1 MVVLFIDCY
10 TRGKQPKRWKLKLY
24 TPEEK
29 ARIKWACRRGMLE
42 LDVVIMPFFEECFEE
57 LQEEE
62 QREFVALLEC
72 DDPDLFT
79 WIMGHGRSDNL
90 AHASMID
97 KIVAH
102 NLSKV
107 R

>member
-1 MVVLFIDCY
+1 M
-10 TRGKQPKRWKLKLY
+10 Y

-42 LDVVIMPFFEECFEE
+42 LDVVIMPFFEERFDSLTEK
-57 LQEEE
+57 E
-62 QREFVALLEC
+62 QQNFVSLLEC

-79 WIMGHGRSDNL
+79 WIMGHGRSENL
-90 AHASMID
+90 AHACIVD
-97 KIVAH
+97 KISAH

>member
-1 MVVLFIDCY
+1 MGLSS
-10 TRGKQPKRWKLKLY
+10 WH
-24 TPEEK
+24 
-29 ARIKWACRRGMLE
+29 AWAGCG
-42 LDVVIMPFFEECFEE
+42 DYAVFEECFDALNE
-57 LQEEE
+57 QE
-62 QREFVALLEC
+62 QRDFVSLLEC

-79 WIMGHGRSDNL
+79 WVMGHGRSENL
-90 AHASMID
+90 GHAAMVD

>member
-1 MVVLFIDCY
+1 MY
-10 TRGKQPKRWKLKLY
+10 ST
-24 TPEEK
+24 EEK

-42 LDVVIMPFFEECFEE
+42 LDVVIMPFFEERFDSLNES
-57 LQEEE
+57 E
-62 QREFVALLEC
+62 QKDFVSLLTC

-79 WIMGHGRSDNL
+79 WIMGQARSENL
-90 AHASMID
+90 AHASIVD
-97 KIVAH
+97 KIVAY

>member
-1 MVVLFIDCY
+1 M
-10 TRGKQPKRWKLKLY
+10 Y

-42 LDVVIMPFFEECFEE
+42 LDVVIMPFFEECFDDLSE
-57 LQEEE
+57 QE
-62 QREFVALLEC
+62 QQQFVSLLEC
-72 DDPDLFT
+72 DDPDLFM
-79 WIMGHGRSDNL
+79 WVMGQGRSEHL
-90 AHASMID
+90 GHAKLVD